1 MAGAAG
7 VVAGGSGAGCEVSVF
22 LRSMTVEEN
31 VRSLAMMARLN
42 EVTMKMAATTTV
54 NLLKKLAGPRLPKT
68 V

>member
-1 MAGAAG
+1 
-7 VVAGGSGAGCEVSVF
+7 
-22 LRSMTVEEN
+22 MTVEEN

-42 EVTMKMAATTTV
+42 EVIMKIAATTTV